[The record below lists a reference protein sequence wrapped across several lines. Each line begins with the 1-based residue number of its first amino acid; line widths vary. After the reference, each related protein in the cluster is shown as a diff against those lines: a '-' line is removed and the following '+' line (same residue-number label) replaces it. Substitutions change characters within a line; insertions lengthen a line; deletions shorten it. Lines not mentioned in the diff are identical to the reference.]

1 MVRHVISQR
10 VEALKLLR
18 SDRNRA
24 DLSDR
29 FLREIRLLASLS
41 HPHIARLNTAFQH
54 EDQIAMV
61 MEFIEG
67 EDLYFKLHS
76 PWPKRAMEGIN
87 YVRQVLSALVY
98 AHARGVIHRDI
109 KPSNI
114 MITREGEAKLLDFG
128 MAFQSADMSH
138 TRPGYVLGSLHYM
151 SPEQVR
157 GERVDARSDLYSTG
171 VTLYEILTGRRPFD
185 GKTEYEVMTGHL
197 REAPKRPAELNPS
210 IPDNV
215 SQAILRALAKDATQ
229 RFQTASR
236 ISFGSGRPFVRG
248 RADA

>member
-1 MVRHVISQR
+1 MPLRPGQNIGDYEIISNLGQGGVGEVYKVRHVISQR

-29 FLREIRLLASLS
+29 FLREIRLLAGLS

-54 EDQIAMV
+54 DDQIAMV

-67 EDLYFKLHS
+67 EDLYSKLHA
-76 PWPKRAMEGIN
+76 PWPHRAMEGIT
-87 YVRQVLSALVY
+87 YMRQVLLALAY

-114 MITREGEAKLLDFG
+114 MITFEGEAKLLDFG
-128 MAFQSADMSH
+128 MAFQSAEMSH

-157 GERVDARSDLYSTG
+157 GERVDVRSDLYSTG

-185 GKTEYEVMTGHL
+185 G
-197 REAPKRPAELNPS
+197 
-210 IPDNV
+210 
-215 SQAILRALAKDATQ
+215 
-229 RFQTASR
+229 
-236 ISFGSGRPFVRG
+236 
-248 RADA
+248 